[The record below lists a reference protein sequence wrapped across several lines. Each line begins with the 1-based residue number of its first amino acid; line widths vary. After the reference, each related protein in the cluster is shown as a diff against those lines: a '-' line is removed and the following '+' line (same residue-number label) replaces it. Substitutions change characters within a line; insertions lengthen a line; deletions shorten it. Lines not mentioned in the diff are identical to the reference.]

1 MRFSAV
7 PLGCGVLVWRGRF
20 LEFIS
25 AYMEFAMTRLFLLP
39 GLLLLTSLNGLA
51 SGPGDRLATD
61 PKSVVSAENASTSA
75 PMPVAELLQTVRIGG
90 ATWSPDGKQIG
101 YISNS
106 SGRLNLW
113 VMQADGIG
121 ARQLLKSNDRQASPS
136 FTQDG
141 KEIVYQQDK
150 GGDELY
156 DLYAVSVEGG
166 EPRNL
171 TSTDKTSE
179 SGPLF
184 SKDGKWLAFGSKEK
198 AESSTNL
205 AIMEWPAGAAR
216 LLTHEKDPKAS
227 WDAAD
232 WSPDGRY
239 LYAVREVGTDDA
251 DVYRVDV
258 KSGAAENLTA
268 HTGKALMIASEVSPD
283 GKTLLMTSNEKGGYE
298 NVVLLDVPSKKKR
311 WVTDTQWEAHA
322 GGFSP
327 KGDTFTY
334 ILNADGRATI
344 NFVDVKTLKA
354 SDRGIPAGLNTPG
367 AGPSAFREDGSYLFS
382 HQDSTHAPN
391 LYLLSAGGVVSQV
404 THNESPVLASA
415 ALPSSQLVTYKSFDG
430 KMISAFVWVPFN
442 VKRDGT
448 APVVVMPHGGPT
460 GQTLDSFSPRAIL
473 LVSRGF
479 VVIAPNVRGSTGYG
493 MEFEKANYKD
503 LGGAD
508 LKDEIAGVDF
518 LKATGFIDTKKVGIW
533 GGSYG
538 GFMTL
543 MAIGKNPDLW
553 AAAVDEFGIL
563 NWYTMLEH
571 SDARLQEYEKTLLG
585 DPVKDKS
592 VYEASSPLKYIR
604 DEKAPLLVLQG
615 ERDIRVPKEE
625 AEQVVE
631 ILKKEGRT
639 VDAVYYP
646 DEGHGF
652 IKREHQVD
660 ELTRSVDWFEKYL
673 KGETKAQ

>member
-1 MRFSAV
+1 
-7 PLGCGVLVWRGRF
+7 
-20 LEFIS
+20 
-25 AYMEFAMTRLFLLP
+25 
-39 GLLLLTSLNGLA
+39 
-51 SGPGDRLATD
+51 
-61 PKSVVSAENASTSA
+61 
-75 PMPVAELLQTVRIGG
+75 MPVAELLQTVRIGG

-113 VMQADGIG
+113 VMQADGTG
-121 ARQLLKSNDRQASPS
+121 ARQLLKSNDRQASPA
-136 FTQDG
+136 FTRDA
-141 KEIVYQQDK
+141 KEIVYEQDK

-156 DLYAVSVEGG
+156 DLYAVSVAGG

-171 TSTDKTSE
+171 TNTDKTSE

-198 AESSTNL
+198 VESSTNV
-205 AIMEWPAGAAR
+205 AVMEWPAGKAR

-227 WDAAD
+227 WDVVD
-232 WSPDGRY
+232 WSPDGLY

-258 KSGAAENLTA
+258 KSGTAENLTVHA
-268 HTGKALMIASEVSPD
+268 GKALMLASEVSPD
-283 GKTLLMTSNEKGGYE
+283 GKTLLMTSNEKGGYA
-298 NVVLLDVPSKKKR
+298 NVALLDVASKKKR
-311 WVTDTQWEAHA
+311 WATDTQWEAHA

-334 ILNADGRATI
+334 ILNADGRATL
-344 NFVDVKTLKA
+344 NFVDVKTLKG
-354 SDRGIPAGLNTPG
+354 SDRGVPAGLNTPA
-367 AGPSAFREDGSYLFS
+367 AGPTSFRDDGSYLFA

-391 LYLLSAGGVVSQV
+391 LYLLSAGNAVTQV

-430 KMISAFVWVPFN
+430 KMISALVWVPFN
-442 VKRDGT
+442 AKRDGT

-460 GQTLDSFSPRAIL
+460 GQTLDSFNPRAIL

-553 AAAVDEFGIL
+553 AAAVDEYGIL
-563 NWYTMLEH
+563 NWYTMLAHE
-571 SDARLQEYEKTLLG
+571 DARLQEYEKSLLG

-631 ILKKEGRT
+631 ILKNEGRT

-646 DEGHGF
+646 EEGHGF

-660 ELTRSVDWFEKYL
+660 ELTRSVDWFDKYL
-673 KGETKAQ
+673 KGETKTQ

>member
-1 MRFSAV
+1 
-7 PLGCGVLVWRGRF
+7 
-20 LEFIS
+20 
-25 AYMEFAMTRLFLLP
+25 MTRFCLLP
-39 GLLLLTSLNGLA
+39 ALVILTSVSGFA
-51 SGPGDRLATD
+51 SGPGDRVATD
-61 PKSVVSAENASTSA
+61 PKSVVSVENAAGSS

-90 ATWSPDGKQIG
+90 STWSPDGKQIG
-101 YISNS
+101 YISNA

-113 VMQADGIG
+113 VMQADGKG
-121 ARQLLKSNDRQASPS
+121 ARQLLKSNDRQSNPV
-136 FTQDG
+136 FTRDG
-141 KEIVYQQDK
+141 KEIVYEQDK

-156 DLYAVSVEGG
+156 DLYAVSATGG

-171 TSTDKTSE
+171 TNTDKTSE

-198 AESSTNL
+198 VESSTNL
-205 AIMEWPAGAAR
+205 AVMEWPAGKVQ
-216 LLTHEKDPKAS
+216 LLTHEKDPKAT
-227 WDAAD
+227 WDVVD

-239 LYAVREVGTDDA
+239 LYAARGVGTDDA
-251 DVYRVDV
+251 DAYRVDM
-258 KSGAAENLTA
+258 KSGTTENLTA
-268 HTGKALMIASEVSPD
+268 HTGNVLMLASEVSPD
-283 GKTLLMTSNEKGGYE
+283 GKTLLMSSNEKGGYA
-298 NVVLLDVPSKKKR
+298 NVALLDIASKKMR
-311 WVTDTQWEAHA
+311 WVTDTQWEARP

-334 ILNADGRATI
+334 LINADGRATI
-344 NFVDVKTLKA
+344 YFVNTKTLKT
-354 SDRGIPAGLNTPG
+354 SDRGIPPGLNTYG
-367 AGPSAFREDGSYLFS
+367 AGPTAFREDGSYLFS
-382 HQDSTHAPN
+382 HQDSTHTPN
-391 LYLLSAGGVVSQV
+391 LYLLSAGGTVSQV
-404 THNESPVLASA
+404 THNESPVLTGA

-430 KMISAFVWVPFN
+430 KMISALVWVPFN
-442 VKRDGT
+442 LKRDGT

-460 GQTLDSFSPRAIL
+460 GQTVDSFNPRAIL

-493 MEFEKANYKD
+493 MEFEKANFKD

-518 LKATGFIDTKKVGIW
+518 LKATGFINAKKVGIW

-553 AAAVDEFGIL
+553 AAAVDEYGIL
-563 NWYTMLEH
+563 DWYTMLAHE
-571 SDARLQEYEKTLLG
+571 DARLQEYEKSLLG
-585 DPVKDKS
+585 DPVADKA

-625 AEQVVE
+625 AEQVVD

-646 DEGHGF
+646 EEGHGF

-660 ELTRSVDWFEKYL
+660 ELTRSVGWFDKYL
-673 KGETKAQ
+673 KGDTKTQ

>member
-1 MRFSAV
+1 
-7 PLGCGVLVWRGRF
+7 
-20 LEFIS
+20 
-25 AYMEFAMTRLFLLP
+25 MTRFCLLP
-39 GLLLLTSLNGLA
+39 GLVLLASVSGFA
-51 SGPGDRLATD
+51 SGPGDRVATD
-61 PKSVVSAENASTSA
+61 PKSVISAESA
-75 PMPVAELLQTVRIGG
+75 AGGSPMPVGELLQTVRLAGS
-90 ATWSPDGKQIG
+90 TWSPDGKQIG
-101 YISNS
+101 YISNA

-113 VMQADGIG
+113 VMQADGTG
-121 ARQLLKSNDRQASPS
+121 ARQLLKSNDRQSSPA
-136 FTQDG
+136 FTKDG
-141 KEIVYQQDK
+141 KEIVFEQDK

-156 DLYAVSVEGG
+156 DLYAVSVSGG
-166 EPRNL
+166 EPRDL
-171 TSTDKTSE
+171 TNTDKTSE

-184 SKDGKWLAFGSKEK
+184 SKNGKWLAFGSKEK
-198 AESSTNL
+198 VESSTNL
-205 AIMEWPAGAAR
+205 AVMEWPAGTAR

-227 WDAAD
+227 WDAVD

-239 LYAVREVGTDDA
+239 VYAVRQVGTEDA
-251 DVYRVDV
+251 DVYRVEV

-268 HTGKALMIASEVSPD
+268 HTGKVLMLASAVSPD
-283 GKTLLMTSNEKGGYE
+283 GKTLLMTSNEKGGYA
-298 NVVLLDVPSKKKR
+298 NVALLDVASKKRR

-327 KGDTFTY
+327 RGDTFTY

-344 NFVDVKTLKA
+344 NFVDGKTLKA
-354 SDRGIPAGLNTPG
+354 SDRGVPAGLNTPG
-367 AGPSAFREDGSYLFS
+367 AGPTAFREDGSYLFS

-391 LYLLSAGGVVSQV
+391 LYLLSAGGTVTQV
-404 THNESPVLASA
+404 THNESPVLTSA
-415 ALPSSQLVTYKSFDG
+415 TLPSSQLVTYKSFDG
-430 KMISAFVWVPFN
+430 KMISALVWVPFN
-442 VKRDGT
+442 LKRDGT

-473 LVSRGF
+473 LVSRGY

-493 MEFEKANYKD
+493 MEFQKANYKD

-518 LKATGFIDTKKVGIW
+518 LKATGFVDAKKVGIW

-543 MAIGKNPDLW
+543 MAIGKNPEMW
-553 AAAVDEFGIL
+553 AAAVDEYGIL
-563 NWYTMLEH
+563 DWYTMLAHE
-571 SDARLQEYEKTLLG
+571 DAQLQEYEKSLLG
-585 DPVKDKS
+585 DPVVDKA

-604 DEKAPLLVLQG
+604 EEKAPLLVLQG

-646 DEGHGF
+646 EEGHGF

-660 ELTRSVDWFEKYL
+660 ELTRSVGWFDKYL

>member
-1 MRFSAV
+1 M
-7 PLGCGVLVWRGRF
+7 LVWRGRF
-20 LEFIS
+20 LDFIS
-25 AYMEFAMTRLFLLP
+25 AYMEFAMTRFCLLP
-39 GLLLLTSLNGLA
+39 GLLLLTSLNGFA
-51 SGPGDRLATD
+51 SGPGDRVTTD
-61 PKSVVSAENASTSA
+61 PKSVVSAENAATSA

-90 ATWSPDGKQIG
+90 ATWSPDGRQIG

-113 VMQADGIG
+113 VMQADGTG

-136 FTQDG
+136 FTHDG
-141 KEIVYQQDK
+141 NEIVYQQDK

-166 EPRNL
+166 EPKNL
-171 TSTDKTSE
+171 TNTDKTSE

-184 SKDGKWLAFGSKEK
+184 SKDGKWLAYGSKEK
-198 AESSTNL
+198 VESSTNI
-205 AIMEWPAGAAR
+205 AIMEWPAGTAR

-227 WDAAD
+227 WGAVD

-251 DVYRVDV
+251 DTYRVDV
-258 KSGAAENLTA
+258 KSGTAENLTP
-268 HTGKALMIASEVSPD
+268 HTGKVRMLASEVSPD

-298 NVVLLDVPSKKKR
+298 NVVLLDVASKKKR
-311 WVTDTQWEAHA
+311 WVTDTQWEAQA

-391 LYLLSAGGVVSQV
+391 LYLLSGGGAATQV

-430 KMISAFVWVPFN
+430 KLISAFVWVPFN

-493 MEFEKANYKD
+493 MEFEKANYQD

-518 LKATGFIDTKKVGIW
+518 LKATGLIDTKKVGIW

-604 DEKAPLLVLQG
+604 EEKAPLLVLQG

-631 ILKKEGRT
+631 ILKTEGRT

-646 DEGHGF
+646 EEGHGF

-673 KGETKAQ
+673 KGVTKTQ

>member
-1 MRFSAV
+1 MNERASLARS
-7 PLGCGVLVWRGRF
+7 L

-25 AYMEFAMTRLFLLP
+25 AFMEFAMTRLCLLP
-39 GLLLLTSLNGLA
+39 GLLLLTSLNGFA
-51 SGPGDRLATD
+51 SGPGDRVATD
-61 PKSVVSAENASTSA
+61 PKSVVSAENAATSA

-113 VMQADGIG
+113 VMQADGTG

-166 EPRNL
+166 EPKNL
-171 TSTDKTSE
+171 TNTDKTSE
-179 SGPLF
+179 SRPLF
-184 SKDGKWLAFGSKEK
+184 SKDGKWLAFDSKEK
-198 AESSTNL
+198 VEPSTNI
-205 AIMEWPAGAAR
+205 AIMEWPAGTAR

-232 WSPDGRY
+232 WSSDGRY

-251 DVYRVDV
+251 DVYRLDV
-258 KSGAAENLTA
+258 KSGTAENLTA
-268 HTGKALMIASEVSPD
+268 HTGNVRMIASKVSPD
-283 GKTLLMTSNEKGGYE
+283 GKTLLMTSNEKGGYQ
-298 NVVLLDVPSKKKR
+298 NVVLLDVASKKKR
-311 WVTDTQWEAHA
+311 WVTDTQWEAQA

-334 ILNADGRATI
+334 ILNSDGRATI

-367 AGPSAFREDGSYLFS
+367 ADPSAFREDGSYLFS

-391 LYLLSAGGVVSQV
+391 LYLLSTGSVVSQV
-404 THNESPVLASA
+404 THNESQVLASA

-448 APVVVMPHGGPT
+448 APLVVMPHGGPT

-592 VYEASSPLKYIR
+592 AYEASSPLKYIR

-646 DEGHGF
+646 EEGHGF

-673 KGETKAQ
+673 KGETKTQ

>member
-1 MRFSAV
+1 
-7 PLGCGVLVWRGRF
+7 
-20 LEFIS
+20 
-25 AYMEFAMTRLFLLP
+25 MTRLCLLP
-39 GLLLLTSLNGLA
+39 GLLLLTSLNGFA
-51 SGPGDRLATD
+51 SGPGDRVATD
-61 PKSVVSAENASTSA
+61 PRNVVSADNAATSP

-113 VMQADGIG
+113 VMQADGTG

-136 FTQDG
+136 FTHDG

-166 EPRNL
+166 EPKNL
-171 TSTDKTSE
+171 TNTDKTSE
-179 SGPLF
+179 SRPLF
-184 SKDGKWLAFGSKEK
+184 SKDGKWLAFDSKEK
-198 AESSTNL
+198 AEPSTNI
-205 AIMEWPAGAAR
+205 AIMEWPAGTAR

-227 WDAAD
+227 WGAVD

-251 DVYRVDV
+251 DTYRVDV
-258 KSGAAENLTA
+258 KSGTAENLTP
-268 HTGKALMIASEVSPD
+268 HTGKVRMLASEVSPD

-298 NVVLLDVPSKKKR
+298 NVVLLDVASKKKR
-311 WVTDTQWEAHA
+311 WVTDTQWEAQA

-344 NFVDVKTLKA
+344 NFVDVKTLKT

-367 AGPSAFREDGSYLFS
+367 ADPSAFREDGSYLFL

-391 LYLLSAGGVVSQV
+391 LYLLSTGSVVSQV

-508 LKDEIAGVDF
+508 LKDEIAGVNF

-646 DEGHGF
+646 EEGHGF

-673 KGETKAQ
+673 KGVAKTQ

>member
-1 MRFSAV
+1 
-7 PLGCGVLVWRGRF
+7 
-20 LEFIS
+20 
-25 AYMEFAMTRLFLLP
+25 MTRFCLLP
-39 GLLLLTSLNGLA
+39 GLILLASVSGFA
-51 SGPGDRLATD
+51 SGPGDRVATD
-61 PKSVVSAENASTSA
+61 PKSVISAESA
-75 PMPVAELLQTVRIGG
+75 AGGSPMPVAELLQTVRLAGS
-90 ATWSPDGKQIG
+90 TWSPDGKQIG
-101 YISNS
+101 YISNA

-113 VMQADGIG
+113 VMQADGTG
-121 ARQLLKSNDRQASPS
+121 ARQLLKSNDRQSSPA
-136 FTQDG
+136 FTKDG
-141 KEIVYQQDK
+141 KEIVFEQDK

-156 DLYAVSVEGG
+156 DLYAVSVGGG
-166 EPRNL
+166 EPKNL
-171 TSTDKTSE
+171 TNTDKTSE

-198 AESSTNL
+198 VESSTNL
-205 AIMEWPAGAAR
+205 AVMEWPAGTAR

-227 WDAAD
+227 WSGVD

-239 LYAVREVGTDDA
+239 LYAVREVGTEDA
-251 DVYRVDV
+251 DVYRVEV

-268 HTGKALMIASEVSPD
+268 HTGKVLMLASEVSPD
-283 GKTLLMTSNEKGGYE
+283 GKTLLMTSNEKGGYA
-298 NVVLLDVPSKKKR
+298 NVALLDVASKKRR

-327 KGDTFTY
+327 RGDTFTY

-344 NFVDVKTLKA
+344 NFVDGKTLKA
-354 SDRGIPAGLNTPG
+354 SDRGVPAGLNTPG
-367 AGPSAFREDGSYLFS
+367 AGPTAFREDGSYLFS

-391 LYLLSAGGVVSQV
+391 LYLLSAGGTVTQV
-404 THNESPVLASA
+404 THNESPVLTSA
-415 ALPSSQLVTYKSFDG
+415 TLPSSQLVTYKSFDG
-430 KMISAFVWVPFN
+430 KMISALVWVPFN
-442 VKRDGT
+442 LKRDGT

-473 LVSRGF
+473 LVSRGY

-493 MEFEKANYKD
+493 MEFQKANYKD

-518 LKATGFIDTKKVGIW
+518 LKATGFVDAKKVGIW

-543 MAIGKNPDLW
+543 MAIGKNPEMW
-553 AAAVDEFGIL
+553 AAAVDEYGIL
-563 NWYTMLEH
+563 DWYTMLAHE
-571 SDARLQEYEKTLLG
+571 DAQLQEYEKSLLG
-585 DPVKDKS
+585 DPVADKA

-604 DEKAPLLVLQG
+604 EEKAPLLVLQG

-625 AEQVVE
+625 AEQVVD

-646 DEGHGF
+646 EEGHGF
-652 IKREHQVD
+652 IKREHQLD
-660 ELTRSVDWFEKYL
+660 ELTRSVGWFDKYL
-673 KGETKAQ
+673 KGEAKAQ

>member
-1 MRFSAV
+1 
-7 PLGCGVLVWRGRF
+7 
-20 LEFIS
+20 
-25 AYMEFAMTRLFLLP
+25 MTRFCLLP
-39 GLLLLTSLNGLA
+39 GLVLLASVSGFA
-51 SGPGDRLATD
+51 SGPGDRVATD
-61 PKSVVSAENASTSA
+61 PKSVVSAESA
-75 PMPVAELLQTVRIGG
+75 AGSSPMPVAELLQTVRLAGS
-90 ATWSPDGKQIG
+90 TWSPDGKQIG
-101 YISNS
+101 YVSNA

-113 VMQADGIG
+113 VMQGDGTG
-121 ARQLLKSNDRQASPS
+121 ARQLLKSDDRQSGPT
-136 FTQDG
+136 FTKDG
-141 KEIVYQQDK
+141 KEIVYEQDK

-156 DLYAVSVEGG
+156 DLYAVPVSGG

-171 TSTDKTSE
+171 TNTDKTSE

-198 AESSTNL
+198 VESSTNL
-205 AIMEWPAGAAR
+205 AVMEWPAGKVR

-227 WDAAD
+227 WGVVD

-239 LYAVREVGTDDA
+239 VYAVREVGTDDA
-251 DVYRVDV
+251 DVYRVEV
-258 KSGAAENLTA
+258 KSGTAENLTA
-268 HTGKALMIASEVSPD
+268 HTGKVLMAASEVSPD
-283 GKTLLMTSNEKGGYE
+283 GKTVLMTSNEKGGYA
-298 NVVLLDVPSKKKR
+298 NVALLDVASKKKR

-327 KGDTFTY
+327 KGDTFTT

-344 NFVDVKTLKA
+344 SFVDVKTLKA

-367 AGPSAFREDGSYLFS
+367 AGPTAFREDGSYLFS

-391 LYLLSAGGVVSQV
+391 LYLLSAGGAVTQV
-404 THNESPVLASA
+404 THNESPVLTA
-415 ALPSSQLVTYKSFDG
+415 ATLPSSQLVTYKSFDG
-430 KMISAFVWVPFN
+430 KMISALVWVPFN
-442 VKRDGT
+442 LKRDGT

-473 LVSRGF
+473 LVSRGY

-493 MEFEKANYKD
+493 MEFQNSNYKD

-518 LKATGFIDTKKVGIW
+518 LKTTGLIDAKKVGIW

-543 MAIGKNPDLW
+543 MAIGKNPDMW
-553 AAAVDEFGIL
+553 AAAVDEYGIL
-563 NWYTMLEH
+563 DWYTMLQH

-585 DPVKDKS
+585 DPVADKAA
-592 VYEASSPLKYIR
+592 YEASSPLKYIKE
-604 DEKAPLLVLQG
+604 EKAPLLVLQG

-639 VDAVYYP
+639 VDVVYYP
-646 DEGHGF
+646 EEGHGF

-660 ELTRSVDWFEKYL
+660 ELTRSVGWFDKYL

>member
-1 MRFSAV
+1 VIFGGS
-7 PLGCGVLVWRGRF
+7 LGCGVLVWRGRF

-25 AYMEFAMTRLFLLP
+25 AYMEFSMTRLCLLP
-39 GLLLLTSLNGLA
+39 GLVLLTSLNGFA
-51 SGPGDRLATD
+51 SGPGDRVATD
-61 PKSVVSAENASTSA
+61 PKSVVSAENAATSA
-75 PMPVAELLQTVRIGG
+75 PMPVADLLQTVRIGG

-113 VMQADGIG
+113 VMRADGTS
-121 ARQLLKSNDRQASPS
+121 ARQLLKSNDRQANPA
-136 FTQDG
+136 FTRDG
-141 KEIVYQQDK
+141 KEIVYEQDK

-171 TSTDKTSE
+171 TNTDKTSE
-179 SGPLF
+179 SSPQF

-198 AESSTNL
+198 VESSTNI
-205 AIMEWPAGAAR
+205 AIMEWPAGTAR

-268 HTGKALMIASEVSPD
+268 HTGKVLMIASEVSPD

-298 NVVLLDVPSKKKR
+298 NVALLDVASKKKR

-391 LYLLSAGGVVSQV
+391 LYLLSTGSVVTQV
-404 THNESPVLASA
+404 THNESPVLTA
-415 ALPSSQLVTYKSFDG
+415 ATLPSSQLVTYKSFDG
-430 KMISAFVWVPFN
+430 KMISALVWVPFN
-442 VKRDGT
+442 AKRDGT

-460 GQTLDSFSPRAIL
+460 GQTLDSFNPRAIL

-518 LKATGFIDTKKVGIW
+518 LKTTGFIDAKKVGIW

-553 AAAVDEFGIL
+553 AAAVDEYGIL
-563 NWYTMLEH
+563 NWYTMLAHE
-571 SDARLQEYEKTLLG
+571 DARLQEYEKTLLG
-585 DPVKDKS
+585 DPVKDKD

-646 DEGHGF
+646 EEGHGF

-673 KGETKAQ
+673 KGMTKTQ

>member
-1 MRFSAV
+1 VIFGGS
-7 PLGCGVLVWRGRF
+7 LGCGVLVWRGRF

-25 AYMEFAMTRLFLLP
+25 AYMEFSMTRLCLLP
-39 GLLLLTSLNGLA
+39 GLVLLTSLNGFA
-51 SGPGDRLATD
+51 SGPGDRVATD
-61 PKSVVSAENASTSA
+61 PKSVVSAENAATSA
-75 PMPVAELLQTVRIGG
+75 PMPVADLLQTVRIGG

-113 VMQADGIG
+113 VMRADGTG
-121 ARQLLKSNDRQASPS
+121 ARQLLKSNDRQANPA
-136 FTQDG
+136 FTRDG
-141 KEIVYQQDK
+141 KEIVYEQDK

-171 TSTDKTSE
+171 TNTDKTSE
-179 SGPLF
+179 SSPQF

-198 AESSTNL
+198 VESSTNI
-205 AIMEWPAGAAR
+205 AIMEWPAGTAR

-232 WSPDGRY
+232 WSLDGRY

-268 HTGKALMIASEVSPD
+268 HTGKVLMIASEVSPD

-298 NVVLLDVPSKKKR
+298 NVALLDVASKKKR

-391 LYLLSAGGVVSQV
+391 LYLLSTGSVVTQV
-404 THNESPVLASA
+404 THNESPVLTA
-415 ALPSSQLVTYKSFDG
+415 ATLPSSQLVTYKSFDG
-430 KMISAFVWVPFN
+430 KMISALVWVPFN
-442 VKRDGT
+442 AKRDGT

-460 GQTLDSFSPRAIL
+460 GQTLDSFNPRAIL

-518 LKATGFIDTKKVGIW
+518 LKTTGFIDAKKVGIW

-553 AAAVDEFGIL
+553 AAAVDEYGIL
-563 NWYTMLEH
+563 NWYTMLAHE
-571 SDARLQEYEKTLLG
+571 DARLQEYEKTLLG
-585 DPVKDKS
+585 DPVKDKD

-646 DEGHGF
+646 EEGHGF

-673 KGETKAQ
+673 KGMTKTQ